1 MTDRELKLYAVSGL
15 LVIINAE
22 QDKLK
27 KSKDNESRKIIQD
40 RIDKLIYDY
49 EELLRELK
57 NNEYWWTPK
66 ADR

>member
-57 NNEYWWTPK
+57 NNEY
-66 ADR
+66 